1 MGDIRGLF
9 EKKFT
14 ESTDISERGL
24 LWQGMRKFSFSLA
37 CANLRG
43 SPLEKAK
50 GDPNSLLHI
59 FVLDVSL

>member
-24 LWQGMRKFSFSLA
+24 LWQGMRKFSFFSCLCQLA
-37 CANLRG
+37 WI
-43 SPLEKAK
+43 ST
-50 GDPNSLLHI
+50 
-59 FVLDVSL
+59 